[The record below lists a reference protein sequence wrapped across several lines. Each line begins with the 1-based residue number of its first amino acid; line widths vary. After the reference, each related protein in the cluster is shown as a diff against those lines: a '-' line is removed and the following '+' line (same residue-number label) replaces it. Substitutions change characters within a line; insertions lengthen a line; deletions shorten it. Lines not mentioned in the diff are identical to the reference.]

1 MHMPRHPVFCALL
14 AGSLCL
20 TACSGEQK
28 KEQRAPKPAL
38 VTVTEARLLDVPS
51 TIDAVGTVE
60 ASATVTLVSR
70 VSGELMEVLVRE
82 GQHVKKDDLLF
93 VIDKRPAE
101 IALHQVLAQLESDKA
116 KLVKAEQDLTRSQKL
131 TRGGFTSAA
140 QNDEARVAAIGYRAA
155 VKVDEAAVEQARLNL
170 SYCEIRAPM
179 DGRAGVIQVDPGN
192 IVTAH
197 TQPLLIID
205 ETAPV
210 DVTFSV
216 PERYL
221 PEVRG
226 LASESSLRVTARTKD
241 DTESEGE
248 LTFIGNVDSATGTVP
263 LKARFPNTDGKMWPG
278 EYARITL
285 RLRLLKDAVTVP
297 SRAVTIGPD
306 GTFVYV
312 VGDDMKARYRLVST
326 SVEHNGVSVVT
337 GGLEAGEKVVME
349 GHVRLADGIDV
360 RFPSVRTQAE
370 DRQPATPGA
379 AS

>member
-1 MHMPRHPVFCALL
+1 MHISCRPVLCGLL
-14 AGSLCL
+14 ITACL
-20 TACSGEQK
+20 TACSNEEQK
-28 KEQRAPKPAL
+28 TVRSAPKAAL

-51 TIDAVGTVE
+51 NIEAVGTVE
-60 ASATVTLVSR
+60 ASATVTIVSR

-82 GQHVKKDDLLF
+82 GQYVKKDDLLF
-93 VIDKRPAE
+93 VIDKKPAE

-116 KLVKAEQDLTRSQKL
+116 KLVKAEQDLARSQKL
-131 TRGGFTSAA
+131 TSGGFTSAA
-140 QNDEARVAAIGYRAA
+140 QNDEARVEAIEYRAA

-179 DGRAGVIQVDPGN
+179 DGRAGIIQVDRGN

-221 PEVRG
+221 PELRG
-226 LASESSLRVTARTKD
+226 RASESSLRVTARTKD
-241 DTESEGE
+241 NKESEGE
-248 LTFIGNVDSATGTVP
+248 LTFIGNVDSTTGTVP
-263 LKARFPNTDGKMWPG
+263 LKARFNNADGSMWPG
-278 EYARITL
+278 EYTRITL
-285 RLRLLKDAVTVP
+285 RLRLLKNVVTVP

-326 SVEHNGVSVVT
+326 SVENNGIRVVT
-337 GGLEAGEKVVME
+337 EGLNAGEKVVME

-360 RFPSVRTQAE
+360 RFPESHTAQ
-370 DRQPATPGA
+370 DKDSNSDGA

>member
-101 IALHQVLAQLESDKA
+101 IALHQVLAQLESDRA

-140 QNDEARVAAIGYRAA
+140 QNDEARVAAIG
-155 VKVDEAAVEQARLNL
+155 
-170 SYCEIRAPM
+170 
-179 DGRAGVIQVDPGN
+179 
-192 IVTAH
+192 
-197 TQPLLIID
+197 
-205 ETAPV
+205 
-210 DVTFSV
+210 
-216 PERYL
+216 
-221 PEVRG
+221 
-226 LASESSLRVTARTKD
+226 
-241 DTESEGE
+241 
-248 LTFIGNVDSATGTVP
+248 
-263 LKARFPNTDGKMWPG
+263 
-278 EYARITL
+278 
-285 RLRLLKDAVTVP
+285 
-297 SRAVTIGPD
+297 
-306 GTFVYV
+306 
-312 VGDDMKARYRLVST
+312 
-326 SVEHNGVSVVT
+326 
-337 GGLEAGEKVVME
+337 
-349 GHVRLADGIDV
+349 
-360 RFPSVRTQAE
+360 
-370 DRQPATPGA
+370 
-379 AS
+379 